1 MESNAIWGF
10 VALCAFAFPFIAL
23 AGIILYKVYRKFRP
37 ARPAVRAEARR
48 EEKLV
53 MPSGLP
59 AAPGPLAMGLRF
71 VALVGL
77 AVLGG
82 AFIGFA
88 AGTVAGIGIYIS
100 IMFPLV
106 MGAVGGGV
114 LADGARRLRVGK
126 GPALIALGV
135 LLAVVTYAT
144 FHYGSY
150 LLLQYQISAELRAEA
165 PDLTESD
172 SLALSRVILEGTFE
186 EQTGR
191 TGFAGYILYRAKKG
205 VEVGKFYRSRTN
217 LGPVLTWFYWLLE
230 FVLIL
235 GAILGVGRMYGA
247 MHEGEEV
254 CPACGG
260 GYRETHLGGAPI
272 SSQDDLLERVRR
284 KEFAELGRMLKG
296 DTDVPSLEVYLRG
309 CEACNQGPARLIV
322 RRASRASGGTLEFTD
337 LFETSLPPGER
348 VRLAD
353 QFRPASAPG

>member
-1 MESNAIWGF
+1 MDSDILSLIALLCVWGSPF
-10 VALCAFAFPFIAL
+10 VALL
-23 AGIILYKVYRKFRP
+23 GIIIYKIYRKFRP
-37 ARPAVRAEARR
+37 ARPAIRVEARR

-53 MPSGLP
+53 VPSVQPTRRGPLP
-59 AAPGPLAMGLRF
+59 AGLGF
-71 VALVGL
+71 AALVGL
-77 AVLGG
+77 VMLAGL
-82 AFIGFA
+82 FIGFA
-88 AGTVAGIGIYIS
+88 AGMLAGAGIYIS
-100 IMFPLV
+100 IAFPLV
-106 MGAVGGGV
+106 MGAAGGSV

-126 GPALIALGV
+126 GIALTVLGV

-150 LLLQYQISAELRAEA
+150 ILLQYQISAELRAEA
-165 PDLTESD
+165 PVLTESD
-172 SLALSRVILEGTFE
+172 SLALSRVVLDGTFE
-186 EQTGR
+186 ERTGR

-247 MHEGEEV
+247 MHAGEEV
-254 CPACGG
+254 CPACRG
-260 GYRETHLGGAPI
+260 GYRETHLGGAPV

-296 DTDVPSLEVYLRG
+296 DTDVPSLEVYLRD
-309 CEACNQGPARLIV
+309 CEACSQGPARLVV
-322 RRASRASGGTLEFTD
+322 RRATLSPAGTLGFTD

-348 VRLAD
+348 MRLAD
-353 QFRPASAPG
+353 QFRPAGVPG